1 MVLAVDTPTRPVE
14 RQSETVLDDAQV
26 GRFSLALFRLRHA
39 LTQRAPYVG
48 LLGIVSLM
56 LAWYLLTE
64 FFNLPRFNKLP
75 GPLAVWKEFTSDE
88 PTYGISIYTPDYY
101 MHIFWSVWRVLQA
114 FFWATVLGVP
124 LGLFM
129 GWKKTFRDYSF
140 PILEIVRP
148 IPVLAW
154 VPIAILIFAGIAS
167 REAPIIFLTFLAT
180 FYATILNTM
189 LGVESIDEVYFRAA
203 RCLGSKPRH
212 IFFRVVL
219 PGALPYIFTGLQI
232 GVGVGWFSLVAAEM
246 VSGEYGLG
254 FLIWDSYVLSQF
266 EVIIIAMMTLG
277 VIGYLFSALIR
288 LAGSMLMRW
297 TERGMA

>member
-1 MVLAVDTPTRPVE
+1 MVFVVDAPTRPVE
-14 RQSETVLDDAQV
+14 RQSEAVLDGAHV
-26 GRFSLALFRLRHA
+26 GRFSLALFRLRHS

-48 LLGIVSLM
+48 ILGIISLI
-56 LAWYLLTE
+56 LAWHLLTE

-75 GPLAVWKEFTSDE
+75 GPVAVWKEFTSRE
-88 PTYGISIYTPDYY
+88 PTYGISIYTPNYY
-101 MHIFWSVWRVLQA
+101 MHIFSSVWRVLQA

-140 PILEIVRP
+140 PVLEIVRP

-266 EVIIIAMMTLG
+266 EVIVIAMMTLG

-288 LAGSMLMRW
+288 LAGRMLMRW